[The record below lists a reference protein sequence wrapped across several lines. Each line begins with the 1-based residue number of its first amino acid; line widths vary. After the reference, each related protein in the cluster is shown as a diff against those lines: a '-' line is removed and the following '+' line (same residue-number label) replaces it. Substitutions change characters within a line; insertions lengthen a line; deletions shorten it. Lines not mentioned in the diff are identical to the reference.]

1 LGCDFLGVTVLAGM
15 KAETTSGI
23 GPEWVDDVLLAG
35 PDGNVSLRLPAGP
48 IAQSELRRLV
58 AERREALT
66 AAGLRQGGCVALR
79 LPPSLTYVANLLA
92 VWRIGAQAVLLDH
105 RLTQY
110 EVDQAVQRLGVQL
123 VVQVDRTLSGP
134 LSVFADVTETI
145 IPCAGEPAR
154 TPHAVLQLSS
164 GSTGPSKVIGRTAA
178 DLVAEV
184 HRYTLIDGVPL
195 GGERIILLPSMVHV
209 LGLVGGLLYGL
220 HAGVE
225 LVPPRRL
232 TGDSI
237 LEAVASGTTPATVLG
252 VPFHIGLLASVTDPP
267 KLPQLKRMTTG
278 GELVPAAVA
287 SAFAD
292 KYGVPLGNMWGM
304 TEVGVIATDLF
315 GEHRPS
321 LLPAPGLEVRE
332 EGGEL
337 LVSRPESPYVG
348 LSDPTRWSDGWLHTK
363 DAGRVDPETGLVTVL
378 GRRDSQ
384 VSVGGLKVD
393 LTEVEHTLNEVSG
406 VVAAVVLYDKEITAY
421 VQLEDAATG
430 TEVEAALAQRVAG
443 FKRPRTMHVL
453 SALPRTTTGK
463 LVRDHAVLRAAVT

>member
-1 LGCDFLGVTVLAGM
+1 MLAGL
-15 KAETTSGI
+15 KAESASGV

-35 PDGNVSLRLPAGP
+35 PDDDIPLHLPTGPVARSALR
-48 IAQSELRRLV
+48 QLV
-58 AERREALT
+58 AERHEALV
-66 AAGLRQGGCVALR
+66 AAGLTRGGCAALR

-110 EVDQAVQRLGVQL
+110 EVDQAVARLGVQL
-123 VVQVDRTLSGP
+123 VVAVERTASSP

-145 IPCAGEPAR
+145 ITCQGEPAR

-178 DLVAEV
+178 DLVAEI
-184 HRYTLIDGVPL
+184 HRYTQIDGVPL

-220 HAGVE
+220 HAGVQ

-237 LEAVASGTTPATVLG
+237 LEAVASADTPATVLG

-287 SAFAD
+287 KTFDD

-315 GEHRPS
+315 AEHRPS
-321 LLPAPGLEVRE
+321 LRPVPGLEVRE
-332 EGGEL
+332 EGGQL
-337 LVSRPESPYVG
+337 LVSRPDSPYVG
-348 LSDPTRWSDGWLHTK
+348 LSDPSRWADGWLHTK

-378 GRRDSQ
+378 GRLDSQ

-393 LTEVEHTLNEVSG
+393 LTEVEHTLNEVRG
-406 VVAAVVLYDKEITAY
+406 VVAAVVLYDKEITAF
-421 VQLEDAATG
+421 VQLEDGATG
-430 TEVEAALAQRVAG
+430 AGVEAALAERIAG
-443 FKRPRTMHVL
+443 FKRPRVLHVVE
-453 SALPRTTTGK
+453 ALPRTTTGK
-463 LVRDHAVLRAAVT
+463 LVRDRSVLRAAVP

>member
-1 LGCDFLGVTVLAGM
+1 M

>member
-1 LGCDFLGVTVLAGM
+1 M
-15 KAETTSGI
+15 KAESTSDV

-35 PDGNVSLRLPAGP
+35 PDKTVPLQLPTEP
-48 IAQSELRRLV
+48 IALSTLRQLV
-58 AERREALT
+58 AERRETLT

-79 LPPSLTYVANLLA
+79 LPPSLAYVVNLLA

-123 VVQVDRTLSGP
+123 VVQADRTLSSP
-134 LSVFADVTETI
+134 LSVFADVTEAILTRE
-145 IPCAGEPAR
+145 GEPAR

-178 DLVAEV
+178 DLVAEIQ
-184 HRYTLIDGVPL
+184 RYTQIDGVPL

-237 LEAVASGTTPATVLG
+237 LEAVASGQTPATVLG
-252 VPFHIGLLASVTDPP
+252 VPFHIGLLASVVDPP

-287 SAFAD
+287 NTFAD

-321 LLPAPGLEVRE
+321 LRPAPGLEVRE
-332 EGGEL
+332 QDGEL
-337 LVSRPESPYVG
+337 LV
-348 LSDPTRWSDGWLHTK
+348 LHG
-363 DAGRVDPETGLVTVL
+363 AGD
-378 GRRDSQ
+378 
-384 VSVGGLKVD
+384 
-393 LTEVEHTLNEVSG
+393 
-406 VVAAVVLYDKEITAY
+406 VVAV
-421 VQLEDAATG
+421 EDPHATRSPVG
-430 TEVEAALAQRVAG
+430 WKWAPICSAT
-443 FKRPRTMHVL
+443 HV
-453 SALPRTTTGK
+453 SE
-463 LVRDHAVLRAAVT
+463 

>member
-1 LGCDFLGVTVLAGM
+1 M
-15 KAETTSGI
+15 KAESASEV

-35 PDGNVSLRLPAGP
+35 SDNNVPLRLPAGP
-48 IAQSELRRLV
+48 IARSELRQLV
-58 AERREALT
+58 AARREALA
-66 AAGLRQGGCVALR
+66 AAGLRPGGCVALR
-79 LPPSLTYVANLLA
+79 LPPSLAYVANLLA

-110 EVDQAVQRLGVQL
+110 EVDQAVARLGVQL
-123 VVQVDRTLSGP
+123 VVQVDRTLSSP
-134 LSVFADVTETI
+134 LSVFADVTESI
-145 IPCAGEPAR
+145 VAREGEPAR

-237 LEAVASGTTPATVLG
+237 LEAVASGPAPATVLG

-267 KLPQLKRMTTG
+267 KLAQLKRMTTG

-287 SAFAD
+287 NTFAE

-315 GEHRPS
+315 GAHRPS
-321 LLPAPGLEVRE
+321 LLPAPGLAVRE

-337 LVSRPESPYVG
+337 QVSRPESPYVG

-363 DAGRVDPETGLVTVL
+363 DAGRVDAGTGLVTVL
-378 GRRDSQ
+378 GRLDSQ

-393 LTEVEHTLNEVSG
+393 LTEVEHTLTEVTG
-406 VVAAVVLYDKEITAY
+406 VVAAVVLFDDGITAF

-430 TEVEAALAQRVAG
+430 PAVEAALAERVAG
-443 FKRPRTMHVL
+443 YKRPRTMHVL
-453 SALPRTTTGK
+453 AAMPRTTTGK
-463 LVRDHAVLRAAVT
+463 LVRDRAVLRAAELR